1 MNPAARHM
9 TVHGDVQGV
18 NFRNATLARAE
29 ELGLAGWVANQAD
42 GTVAVHAEG
51 TDEALDALRAWL
63 EQGPPGAGIE
73 RVDSAE
79 AQPEGVEGFAVR

>member
-1 MNPAARHM
+1 M

-18 NFRNATLARAE
+18 NFRNAALARAE

-51 TDEALDALRAWL
+51 TDEALDALVAWA
-63 EQGPPGAGIE
+63 EQGPPGAGVE
-73 RVDSAE
+73 RVDSDE
-79 AQPEGVEGFAVR
+79 AQPEGLEGFAVR

>member
-1 MNPAARHM
+1 VNPAARHV

-29 ELGLAGWVANQAD
+29 ELRLAGWVANQAD
-42 GTVAVHAEG
+42 GTVAIHAEG
-51 TDEALDALRAWL
+51 SPEALDAFVEWAG
-63 EQGPPGAGIE
+63 QGPPGAEVE

-79 AQPEGVEGFAVR
+79 ARPEGMEGFAVR

>member
-1 MNPAARHM
+1 MTPAARHL

-42 GTVAVHAEG
+42 GTVAIHAEG
-51 TDEALDALRAWL
+51 TDEVLDALVQWA
-63 EQGPPGAGIE
+63 EQGPPGARVQ

-79 AQPEGVEGFAVR
+79 APPEGIDGFAMR